1 MPKINVLEKHVAEL
15 IAAGEVVERPC
26 SVVKELT
33 ENAMDAGAT
42 TITVEIKNGG
52 NTFIRV
58 TDNGCGMEPDDLPKA
73 FLRHATSKIRE
84 ADDLEHIASFGFRG
98 EALASIAAVSRMEI
112 ITRTR
117 TALIGCRCVAEGG
130 EIGEV
135 EEAGCP
141 LGTTIVV
148 RDLFYNTPAR
158 QKFLKKDVAEATAI
172 SQILEKI
179 ALSHPEIK
187 VNFIKDGEHKLST
200 HGNGDLLTT
209 ISDVCGRDFANDL
222 YAVHYSSMSQHGF
235 CVDGYVTKPTASKGS
250 RGSQTFF
257 VNGRFVKNRTAMAA
271 LEEAYKGSA
280 MVGKYPGC
288 VLNIHVP
295 PEFVDVNVHPAK
307 TEVRFA
313 NEKDVFDLVY
323 YGVKSVLSNQDH
335 SAVLEASRK
344 VNRNFWESIPEE
356 KQEIRKHFENVVE
369 QTSLPIIP
377 KNSHHVDFHYDVS
390 DYRPE
395 VIENQDNL
403 TPYRIDDGISHSMQY
418 KIHQMASAAVDEGRN
433 IPKECMESVENMK
446 QIGAPVPVI
455 PRAISDEDFPLGKL
469 KYIGELFKTY
479 ILLESSEELIFVD
492 KHAAHERILYENLKR
507 GIKAFDCQV
516 LLTPITC
523 SLGEEQCEAILENQN
538 EVEKFGF
545 LVDDFGKGCLLVRSL
560 PFWIKPSEAESV
572 LGEISDSLIACKHD
586 ITPEK
591 LDYLYANISCRA
603 AIKANDKNSELELE
617 KIVNVL
623 LNDPDIKYCPHGR
636 PVSTSLSKSKLE
648 KMFGRKV

>member
-33 ENAMDAGAT
+33 ENSIDAGAT
-42 TITVEIKNGG
+42 TIIVEIKNGG
-52 NTFIRV
+52 NTCIRV

-98 EALASIAAVSRMEI
+98 EALASISAVSKMEI
-112 ITRTR
+112 ISRTR
-117 TALIGCRCVAEGG
+117 SALVGCRCAAIGG
-130 EIGEV
+130 DIGEV

-141 LGTTIVV
+141 IGTTIIVQ
-148 RDLFYNTPAR
+148 DLFYNTPAR

-172 SQILEKI
+172 SQIVEKI

-187 VNFIKDGEHKLST
+187 VNFIKDGEHKFST

-209 ISDVCGRDFANDL
+209 ISDVCGRDFANEL
-222 YAVHYSSMSQHGF
+222 YEVHYASMSQHGF
-235 CVDGYVTKPTASKGS
+235 CVEGYVTKPTASKGS
-250 RGSQTFF
+250 RAAQTFF
-257 VNGRFVKNRTAMAA
+257 VNGRYVKNHTAMAA

-280 MVGKYPGC
+280 MIGKYPGC

-313 NEKDVFDLVY
+313 NEKDIFDLVY

-335 SAVLEASRK
+335 SAILEASRK
-344 VNRNFWESIPEE
+344 INRDFWESIPEE
-356 KQEIRKHFENVVE
+356 KQDIRKHFENVVE

-377 KNSHHVDFHYDVS
+377 KKSHHVDLNFDVS
-390 DYRPE
+390 DYRME
-395 VIENQDNL
+395 VVENRDNL
-403 TPYRIDDGISHSMQY
+403 TPYRIDEGISHSMQY
-418 KIHQMASAAVDEGRN
+418 KIHQMASAAVDEGRS
-433 IPKECMESVENMK
+433 IPKECLESIENMK
-446 QIGAPVPVI
+446 QIGAPIPVI

-479 ILLESSEELIFVD
+479 ILLESAEELIFVD

-507 GIKAFDCQV
+507 GIKAFDCQA

-523 SLGEEQCEAILENQN
+523 SLGEEQCKAVLDNHD

-560 PFWIKPSEAESV
+560 PFWIKPNEAESI
-572 LGEISDSLIACKHD
+572 LGEIADSLLACKHD